1 MEATSHLIENNIA
14 DKITIVSETSPQ
26 SNLETN
32 EKTLREKYISPKRI
46 QKIIDDV
53 RLK

>member
-1 MEATSHLIENNIA
+1 MEATRHLIENNIA

-26 SNLETN
+26 NNLETN
-32 EKTLREKYISPKRI
+32 EKTLREKYFYEYK
-46 QKIIDDV
+46 KKIDDV